1 MTVASLQPS
10 SATAVTVPAS
20 SNTGSYAVR
29 WHSMAL
35 ATEYRLEQSVNGSAW
50 GEIQRDGSALRNI
63 VNVGSGTYAYRV
75 LACYAAGCST
85 YSNTASITVSLPPP
99 TPRMVSTKRIQ
110 TASPPIRLMC
120 NAQWTAVAG
129 AAYYELLR
137 DGSNIAY
144 TGPDIRVSQYGGVYC
159 ATTYQV
165 RACNAGGCS
174 AWSTPPMTQV
184 LEIRD
189 EV

>member
-1 MTVASLQPS
+1 MP
-10 SATAVTVPAS
+10 TAITVPAS

-29 WHSMAL
+29 WNSVAL

-63 VNVGSGTYAYRV
+63 AGAGNGTYAYRV
-75 LACYAAGCST
+75 KACNQAGCSG
-85 YSNTASITVSLPPP
+85 YSNTASIVVTLPPP

-110 TASPPIRLMC
+110 TATPPIRLTC
-120 NAQWTAVAG
+120 NAQWTAVGG
-129 AAYYELLR
+129 ATSYELLR

-144 TGPDIRVSQYGGVYC
+144 SGPEVRVTAFGGTYC

-189 EV
+189 EL